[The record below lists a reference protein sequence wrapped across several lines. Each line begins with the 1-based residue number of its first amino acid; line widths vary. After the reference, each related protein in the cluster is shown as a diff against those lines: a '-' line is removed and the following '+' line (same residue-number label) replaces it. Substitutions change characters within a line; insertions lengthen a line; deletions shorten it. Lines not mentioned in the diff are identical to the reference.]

1 MNMRSVVIFVP
12 HQVFFRISNKE
23 NEMGGAY
30 ATYERGEKCIDGLG
44 EKTWK
49 DETTWKI
56 WT

>member
-44 EKTWK
+44 EKT
-49 DETTWKI
+49 
-56 WT
+56 